1 MSRSFKRAKALEYQ
15 GRYWLWEGEA
25 VKVSMKLLYKFMCEH
40 PAYGSNK
47 KLCKNPTNSLDRL
60 QTRHLRHV
68 SSKVDIY
75 DDDEHLDIQD
85 IARTTNRKKA
95 QSCYWFC

>member
-15 GRYWLWEGEA
+15 GRSWLWEGET
-25 VKVSMKLLYKFMCEH
+25 VKDSMKLLYKFMRERGS
-40 PAYGSNK
+40 YGNSK
-47 KLCKNPTNSLDRL
+47 KYCKNPTNSLERL
-60 QTRHLRHV
+60 QTRHLKHV

-85 IARTTNRKKA
+85 VAKTTNRKKA
-95 QSCYWFC
+95 QSCY